1 MLVLFVFE
9 EKLTSWAF
17 GIFSSSVLAQAKRG
31 SSICETVNFSNSCR
45 TCAFNFILRI
55 IFFKSLIEIVKW
67 ARNSYFFRFGSF
79 SFILLRHSAWNGS
92 FISENGVDRWVPE
105 SEFIFG
111 LKCRLKMTDLSG
123 FFSNSS
129 KGKQYI
135 HLGLLAGRFGR
146 CSFLWGI
153 IFCVGSSWGYDWRN
167 RNNWALSKKPSPA
180 SLKNCF

>member
-1 MLVLFVFE
+1 MKPVWPNITLEQRDVLVLFVFE

-45 TCAFNFILRI
+45 TCAFNFM
-55 IFFKSLIEIVKW
+55 IEMVKW
-67 ARNSYFFRFGSF
+67 AQNSYFFRFGSF

-111 LKCRLKMTDLSG
+111 LKCRLNMSQLYDRFDR
-123 FFSNSS
+123 FFFKFLYRQTIYSPW
-129 KGKQYI
+129 
-135 HLGLLAGRFGR
+135 AFG
-146 CSFLWGI
+146 WQI
-153 IFCVGSSWGYDWRN
+153 
-167 RNNWALSKKPSPA
+167 WAL
-180 SLKNCF
+180 